1 MIAFNEGKVLGNLR
15 RVNGILGRQKAE
27 GRSQIADC
35 RLQILDFK
43 NQRLDAELLSN
54 DGDQFT
60 VETPREERAR
70 ALGGMPFTMSLLR
83 ILTSAF

>member
-1 MIAFNEGKVLGNLR
+1 MKARYWEICAGSMGFWEGRG
-15 RVNGILGRQKAE
+15 QKAE
-27 GRSQIADC
+27 VRRQKADC
-35 RLQILDFK
+35 RLQIADFK

-70 ALGGMPFTMSLLR
+70 ALGGMPFTMSLMR

>member
-1 MIAFNEGKVLGNLR
+1 L
-15 RVNGILGRQKAE
+15 
-27 GRSQIADC
+27 QIA
-35 RLQILDFK
+35 DFK

-83 ILTSAF
+83 ILTSAFWPLTSAFWPLTSSFWLPHS